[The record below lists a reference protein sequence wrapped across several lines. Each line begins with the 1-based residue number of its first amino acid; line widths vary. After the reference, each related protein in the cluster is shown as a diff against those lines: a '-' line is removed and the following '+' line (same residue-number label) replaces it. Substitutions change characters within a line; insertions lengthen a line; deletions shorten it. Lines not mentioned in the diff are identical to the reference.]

1 MKQYLKLL
9 WLWVLVLPVVVVLL
23 LLPEKAFRFQHP
35 EYLWGLAATGV
46 ACVLFFFYLFLRHR
60 NLNAFAKSH
69 LLGHLIPEVSTG
81 KLIAKF
87 ILLSLAYQLTVIGF
101 ANPQLGTR
109 QEKVTRKG
117 IDVMI
122 ALDVSNSMLSEDI
135 KPNRLMR
142 AKNFINNFLDEL
154 KNDRIGIIAFAGKA
168 SLQMPITQ
176 DYSAGRMYLKS
187 ISTDLISYQGT
198 DIAAAINVAQES
210 FPKDDLSKNRALIII
225 TDGEDNEGG
234 TDDAL
239 EKITADGVKVFTL
252 GVGTDE
258 GGPIPEG
265 SNFKRDKKG
274 NIVLSK
280 INQSMLREIAGKGNG
295 KYFQLG
301 SGKDEVDAILSELS
315 GIKKSDMGQ
324 MEFTDF
330 DDKFQYCLILAA
342 LLLLIDWWI
351 TERKINFRLG
361 I

>member
-1 MKQYLKLL
+1 MKQYWKLL
-9 WLWVLVLPVVVVLL
+9 WLLVLLLPVGAVLL
-23 LLPEKAFRFQHP
+23 LLPEKTFRFQHP

-46 ACVLFFFYLFLRHR
+46 AALLFVLYLVLRQR

-69 LLGHLIPEVSTG
+69 LLNSLVPDVSVG
-81 KLIAKF
+81 KLITKF
-87 ILLSLAYQLTVIGF
+87 ILLALAYQFTVIGF

-168 SLQMPITQ
+168 ELEMPITS

-187 ISTDLISYQGT
+187 ISTDIISYQGT
-198 DIAAAINVAQES
+198 DIAAAVNIAQES

-234 TDDAL
+234 VEEAL
-239 EKITADGVKVFTL
+239 EKITADGVRVFTL
-252 GVGTDE
+252 GVGTQE
-258 GGPIPEG
+258 GGPIPDG
-265 SNFKRDKKG
+265 SNFKRDSKG

-301 SGKDEVDAILSELS
+301 SGKDEVEAILNELG

-324 MEFTDF
+324 MVFTDF
-330 DDKFQYCLILAA
+330 DDKFQYCLALAA
-342 LLLLIDWWI
+342 LLLFIDWWI
-351 TERKINFRLG
+351 TERKLRFNLG
-361 I
+361 L